1 MGIPSYFSY
10 IINNY
15 SNIIRNIASLRSS
28 GMIFDHLYM
37 DCNSII
43 YDIVRGLSFEEF
55 ASSEF
60 YEKVVIDNVINKIEF
75 FIDMISPSKSVYIAF
90 DGVAPLAKMEQ
101 QRSRRYKN
109 VNVNTSGWSTANITP
124 GTIFM
129 KSLSERVHAHFKNDS
144 SGIDIIVSSSNEPGE
159 GEHKIFRHIRNQ
171 DIEPHDTGF
180 VYGLDSDL
188 IMLSIFHCSKFK
200 EFYIF
205 RETPEF
211 AKSLNSISS
220 IENESKSCCFMDI
233 VKLSKSILLEMRCEF
248 SEESRIYD
256 YVMLCFFLGN
266 DFLPHFPS
274 LNIRTHG
281 MQILMDTY
289 RNNIGNKADRGFISQ
304 IDNKIQWKWLHL
316 FISELSKNEHEYIL
330 QEYET
335 RKKWDKRT
343 WKTEIESDRDF
354 TLQSVPVIYRGDE
367 IYICPSEKGWESRYY
382 KSLFHKSTANCV
394 DRICKNYLEGLE
406 WVFKYYTVDC
416 PDWKWKYEY
425 HYPPLLKDLVV
436 RVPAGDFTFIAEN
449 RESVTSSVQL
459 AYVFPRAY
467 HGMMSSKNRGILQ
480 SDKYSH
486 LYPTE
491 YDYKWTFCRYLW
503 ESHVDLP
510 FISNETLQEWTEVL
524 EN

>member
-1 MGIPSYFSY
+1 
-10 IINNY
+10 
-15 SNIIRNIASLRSS
+15 
-28 GMIFDHLYM
+28 M

-436 RVPAGDFTFIAEN
+436 RVPASDFTFIAEN
-449 RESVTSSVQL
+449 RESVTSSVQM